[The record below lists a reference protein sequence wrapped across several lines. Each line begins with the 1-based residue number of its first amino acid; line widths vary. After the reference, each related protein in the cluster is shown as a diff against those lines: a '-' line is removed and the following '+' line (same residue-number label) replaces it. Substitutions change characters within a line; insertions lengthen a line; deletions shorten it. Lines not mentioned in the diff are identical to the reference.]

1 VDPRH
6 VVEPARVKAIELE
19 RVATADAQDA
29 SPVPALVGDAVDQRD
44 GADAGIRLALR
55 QRAPQLHGEVVAVLR
70 RPPFPEPA
78 QPEPVRY
85 LRQPP
90 RAGSNPCPDAGAAE
104 AQRSAGKLA
113 HGPR

>member
-1 VDPRH
+1 
-6 VVEPARVKAIELE
+6 VKAVELQ
-19 RVATADAQDA
+19 RVAAADTQDA

-55 QRAPQLHGEVVAVLR
+55 QRAPQLHGEVVAVFR
-70 RPPFPEPA
+70 RLSLPEPA
-78 QPEPVRY
+78 QPEPVRD

-90 RAGSNPCPDAGAAE
+90 RTGSNPCPDAGAAE

-113 HGPR
+113 HRPR